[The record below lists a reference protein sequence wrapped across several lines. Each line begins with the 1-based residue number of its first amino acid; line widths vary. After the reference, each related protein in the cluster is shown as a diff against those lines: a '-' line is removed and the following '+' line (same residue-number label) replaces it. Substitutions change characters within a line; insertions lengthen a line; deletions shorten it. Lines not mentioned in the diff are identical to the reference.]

1 MAETTEAPS
10 APEVRELIEQ
20 AGGTAAAAAA
30 LGVKSATL
38 RTWRGQ
44 RPIPAARLEAL
55 REAAAKAQAGALTPA
70 EVGVG
75 GALELRAEDVRYALA
90 EVEDAGEALD
100 VGDRAQA
107 LKLYLRRQ
115 REASAAWIE
124 AAAAALWARRRV
136 GELLPEPGRGGR
148 GQTVQR
154 PDGLSREGARVCRR
168 LAELPEDLFASQLA
182 EWREAEAEPTT
193 AGLLRLAE
201 RRRRDRGEVT
211 VEAAPSRVVKHEPTA
226 DATPDDEAGD
236 EDRYGGNDTG
246 NLDDDTGDVDPW
258 SSLTPPD
265 LSDYQPDWTPE
276 PTAAPVVEALE
287 VEADDPREVARLLA
301 QSLEILTAKA
311 EGVAELGE
319 VVELIAQ
326 ARERAQEVAGR

>member
-1 MAETTEAPS
+1 MTETTEAPS
-10 APEVRELIEQ
+10 APEVRELIER

-55 REAAAKAQAGALTPA
+55 REAAARAQAGALTPA

-75 GALELRAEDVRYALA
+75 GALELRAEDVRHALA
-90 EVEDAGEALD
+90 EVEHAGEALD
-100 VGDRAQA
+100 VADKAAA

-168 LAELPEDLFASQLA
+168 LAELPEDLFASQLE
-182 EWREAEAEPTT
+182 EWRAAEAEPTT

-201 RRRRDRGEVT
+201 RRRRDRAEVT
-211 VEAAPSRVVKHEPTA
+211 VEAPPSCAVVDEPTA
-226 DATPDDEAGD
+226 DVTPDDEAGD
-236 EDRYGGNDTG
+236 EDHHGGNDTD
-246 NLDDDTGDVDPW
+246 NVDPW

-276 PTAAPVVEALE
+276 PTAAPAVEALK
-287 VEADDPREVARLLA
+287 VEAEDAREVAGLLVE
-301 QSLEILTAKA
+301 SLAFLASKA

-319 VVELIAQ
+319 VVKLIAQ
-326 ARERAQEVAGR
+326 ARERAEEVAGR